1 MRAVYDAIGTGYIAH
16 RQADPRI
23 ALEIRAALGNATRVV
38 NVGAGAGSYEPSDL
52 DVVAV
57 EPSWE
62 MIRQRPARRG
72 SQGRAAV
79 VQAFAERLP
88 FPDGAFDAALAVLTV
103 HHWTDRRGG
112 LAELARV
119 ARRVVVVT
127 WDPAYRDS
135 FWLTTEYLPEIVE
148 FDLPRFPSLSELAES
163 LGGESTSQPLPVP
176 HDCVDG
182 FLGAFWRRPDAYLDP
197 AVRSAISGF
206 AQLPAERVESGLTR
220 LADDLR
226 DGRWEAKF
234 GHLRKQDA
242 ADLGYRLV
250 VAEVSAPDRPR
261 P

>member
-1 MRAVYDAIGTGYIAH
+1 MRAVYDAIGTGYVAH

-23 ALEIRAALGNATRVV
+23 AQSIRAALGNAARVV

-62 MIRQRPARRG
+62 MIRQRPPRQRP
-72 SQGRAAV
+72 AAV
-79 VQAFAERLP
+79 QALAERLP

-103 HHWTDRRGG
+103 HHWADRRGG
-112 LAELARV
+112 LAELVRV

-127 WDPAYRDS
+127 WDPACRDS
-135 FWLTTEYLPEIVE
+135 FWLTTEYLPEIID

-163 LGGESTSQPLPVP
+163 LGGETTSHALPVP

-197 AVRSAISGF
+197 AVRSAMSCF
-206 AQLPAERVESGLTR
+206 AQLPAERVDRGLSR

-226 DGRWEAKF
+226 TKRWEARF
-234 GHLRKQDA
+234 GHLRSLDS

-250 VAEVSAPDRPR
+250 VAEPGARDRR
-261 P
+261 GT

>member
-1 MRAVYDAIGTGYIAH
+1 MRAVYDLIGTGYVAH

-23 ALEIRAALGNATRVV
+23 ALHIHDALGDAARVV
-38 NVGAGAGSYEPSDL
+38 NVGAGAGSYEPPDL

-62 MIRQRPARRG
+62 MIRQRP
-72 SQGRAAV
+72 QNRAAA
-79 VQAFAERLP
+79 VQALAERLP
-88 FPDGAFDAALAVLTV
+88 FPDDAFDAALAVLTL
-103 HHWTDRRGG
+103 HHWVDRRAG

-127 WDPAYRDS
+127 WDPAGRDS

-148 FDLPRFPSLSELAES
+148 FDLPRFPSLPELAES
-163 LGGESTSQPLPVP
+163 LGGEITSRPLPVP

-197 AVRSAISGF
+197 AVRSAMSCF

-226 DGRWEAKF
+226 EGRWEAKF
-234 GHLRKQDA
+234 GHLRSLGSV
-242 ADLGYRLV
+242 DLGYRLV
-250 VAEVSAPDRPR
+250 VADVSAPDRRR